1 MIAIDTHVLV
11 WFVSN
16 PEKLS
21 QKALNTI
28 NNEIKKGESILVSS
42 ISIWEIYMLIKKGRL
57 SLSLDLD
64 LWLQRIEQLPFIQ
77 FISVDNKIAA
87 KSVTLPEPLH
97 SDPADRII
105 IATARGYGAK
115 LVTSDRKILNY
126 KHVQSLW

>member
-21 QKALNTI
+21 KKALNTI
-28 NNEIKKGESILVSS
+28 NKEIKNGESILVSS

-64 LWLQRIEQLPFIQ
+64 IWLHRIEQLPFMQ
-77 FISVDNKIAA
+77 FISIDNKIAS
-87 KSVTLPEPLH
+87 KSVTLPETLH

-105 IATARGYGAK
+105 IATAREYGVK
-115 LVTSDRKILNY
+115 LVTSDKKILSY

>member
-28 NNEIKKGESILVSS
+28 NNEIKKSESILVSS
-42 ISIWEIYMLIKKGRL
+42 ISIWETYMLIKKGRL